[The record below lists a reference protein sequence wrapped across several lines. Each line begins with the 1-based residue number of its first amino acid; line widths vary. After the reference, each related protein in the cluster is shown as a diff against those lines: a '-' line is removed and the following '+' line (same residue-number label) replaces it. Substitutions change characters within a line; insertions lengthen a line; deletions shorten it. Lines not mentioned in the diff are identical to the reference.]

1 MHSPRMNSLRD
12 MPLELP
18 ADAATR
24 HYRAIWIS
32 DIHLGTSGCQA
43 ECLLDFLRHFE
54 SDRLYLVGDILDGW
68 QLRKGWYWPQA
79 HNDVVQ
85 KVLRK
90 ARKGTHVVY
99 IAGNHD
105 EMVRQFIGMHFGDI
119 EIADEAVHTLLD
131 GRKLWV
137 VHGDLFDGVMQHARW
152 LALLGDTAYTIIL
165 KLNRWF
171 NAVRH
176 RLGFS
181 YWSLSQYLKQKV
193 KKAVNF
199 ITAFEEAVIDEA
211 RRRGYQGVVCG
222 HIHKAEM
229 REINGMLYC
238 NDGDWVESMTAL
250 VETLDGELQ
259 LIHWPH
265 RGSVKSN
272 DAVAPHDAEPELAK
286 A

>member
-1 MHSPRMNSLRD
+1 
-12 MPLELP
+12 
-18 ADAATR
+18 
-24 HYRAIWIS
+24 
-32 DIHLGTSGCQA
+32 
-43 ECLLDFLRHFE
+43 
-54 SDRLYLVGDILDGW
+54 
-68 QLRKGWYWPQA
+68 
-79 HNDVVQ
+79 
-85 KVLRK
+85 
-90 ARKGTHVVY
+90 
-99 IAGNHD
+99 
-105 EMVRQFIGMHFGDI
+105 MVRQFIGMHFGDI

-265 RGSVKSN
+265 RGTVKSD
-272 DAVAPHDAEPELAK
+272 DAVSPHDAEPELAK

>member
-1 MHSPRMNSLRD
+1 MNSLRD

-119 EIADEAVHTLLD
+119 EIADETVHTLLD

-265 RGSVKSN
+265 RGTVKSD

>member
-1 MHSPRMNSLRD
+1 MNSLRD

-265 RGSVKSN
+265 RGTVKSD
-272 DAVAPHDAEPELAK
+272 DAVAPHDAQPELAK

>member
-1 MHSPRMNSLRD
+1 MNSLRD

-265 RGSVKSN
+265 RGSVKSD

>member
-1 MHSPRMNSLRD
+1 MNSLRD

-105 EMVRQFIGMHFGDI
+105 EIVRQFIGMHFGDI

-265 RGSVKSN
+265 RGTVKSD

>member
-99 IAGNHD
+99 IAGNPD

-265 RGSVKSN
+265 RGTVKSD

>member
-265 RGSVKSN
+265 RGTVKSD

>member
-1 MHSPRMNSLRD
+1 MNSLRD

-265 RGSVKSN
+265 RGTVKSD

>member
-1 MHSPRMNSLRD
+1 MNSLRD

-211 RRRGYQGVVCG
+211 RRRGSQVWLQVDGG
-222 HIHKAEM
+222 IGESTIAQAAEAGADTFVAGSAVFGAEDPGAAI
-229 REINGMLYC
+229 R
-238 NDGDWVESMTAL
+238 AL
-250 VETLDGELQ
+250 RSAAASA
-259 LIHWPH
+259 H
-265 RGSVKSN
+265 R
-272 DAVAPHDAEPELAK
+272 H
-286 A
+286 

>member
-105 EMVRQFIGMHFGDI
+105 EIVRQFIGMHFGDI

-265 RGSVKSN
+265 RGTVKSD

>member
-1 MHSPRMNSLRD
+1 MNSLRD

-43 ECLLDFLRHFE
+43 LCLLDFLRHFE

-265 RGSVKSN
+265 RGTVKSD

>member
-68 QLRKGWYWPQA
+68 QLRKSWYWPQA

-105 EMVRQFIGMHFGDI
+105 EIVRQFIGMHFGDI

-265 RGSVKSN
+265 RGTVKSD

>member
-1 MHSPRMNSLRD
+1 MNSLRD

-152 LALLGDTAYTIIL
+152 LALVGDTAYTIIL

-265 RGSVKSN
+265 RGTVKSD

>member
-85 KVLRK
+85 KVMLK

-99 IAGNHD
+99 NAGNHD

-211 RRRGYQGVVCG
+211 RRRVYQGVVCG

-265 RGSVKSN
+265 RGTVKSD